1 MGYGRL
7 VAALTQVGWTGGVR
21 MEKPTVEPNAIYSRE
36 EAAQIL
42 GISLSTLKRLIHSGQ
57 LRVSQPKGLRR
68 IFIQGASIL
77 EMLEESI
84 VEMEYPS

>member
-1 MGYGRL
+1 MSYGKLNTTRAKPNGPGGMG
-7 VAALTQVGWTGGVR
+7 

-36 EAAQIL
+36 ETAQIL

-68 IFIQGASIL
+68 IFIQGSSIL
-77 EMLEESI
+77 EMLDNS
-84 VEMEYPS
+84 VMKAEYQQ

>member
-1 MGYGRL
+1 
-7 VAALTQVGWTGGVR
+7 

>member
-1 MGYGRL
+1 M
-7 VAALTQVGWTGGVR
+7 GGVQ
-21 MEKPTVEPNAIYSRE
+21 MEKPTIEPNAIYSRE

-77 EMLEESI
+77 EMLEESV